1 MIKSES
7 CHFIVAGFFLSCF
20 SVKKNWKKA
29 LKKCF
34 YMENFIIFVLCLN

>member
-7 CHFIVAGFFLSCF
+7 CHFIVAGFFLSIF

-29 LKKCF
+29 LKRCF
-34 YMENFIIFVLCLN
+34 IWKILLFLSFA